1 MARRHPAL
9 FGLLIAA
16 GLTTLGLA
24 TVAYAHDD
32 DPPSSAQ
39 IEAAQDV
46 SALLANEVVA
56 ALFQEFNETTPQNVA
71 HGKQAI
77 SLIFNDAN
85 RDIRLVGAFGP
96 LQGGANDRPA
106 DRFETRALRSALA
119 GDASSDVQ
127 QINDTWYFR
136 RTIPLSNT
144 LHPACVLCH
153 TNFTADFFNSTNN
166 PGQWVGMLVLNVPIK
181 PTRSH

>member
-1 MARRHPAL
+1 MARRYPAL
-9 FGLLIAA
+9 FGLLIAV
-16 GLTTLGLA
+16 GLA
-24 TVAYAHDD
+24 ALGFGSIAYARGDD
-32 DPPSSAQ
+32 SPSSGQ
-39 IEAAQDV
+39 IAAAEDV
-46 SALLANEVVA
+46 NTLLANEVVA
-56 ALFQEFNETTPQNVA
+56 ALFQEFNETTPQNVE

-106 DRFETRALRSALA
+106 DRFETRALKSALS
-119 GDASSDVQ
+119 GEASSDVQ

-144 LHPACVLCH
+144 LHPACMLCH
-153 TNFTADFFNSTNN
+153 TNFTADFFNNTNN
-166 PGQWVGMLVLNVPIK
+166 PGQWVGMLVLNVPIR
-181 PTRSH
+181 PARSH